1 MLAGIYNITCEQ
13 GATFERVFTF
23 YAQDGTTPFDL
34 NGYSARMQIRRDV
47 NAVTTLLDLTTEN
60 GRIALGGTEGTI
72 ALTLTPA
79 ETATL
84 TDDGV
89 YDLEIRTDDAVYRVL
104 KGAFR
109 LDPEVTRIGT

>member
-1 MLAGIYNITCEQ
+1 MIAGVYNITCEQ

-23 YAQDGTTPFDL
+23 YNQDGTTPFDL
-34 NGYSARMQIRRDV
+34 TGYSARMQIRRDID
-47 NAVTTLLDLTTEN
+47 ATTTLLDLTTEN
-60 GRIALGGTEGTI
+60 GRIALGGAEGTI
-72 ALTLTPA
+72 TLTLTPG
-79 ETATL
+79 ETAAL

-89 YDLEIRTDDAVYRVL
+89 YDLEISTAEAVYRVL